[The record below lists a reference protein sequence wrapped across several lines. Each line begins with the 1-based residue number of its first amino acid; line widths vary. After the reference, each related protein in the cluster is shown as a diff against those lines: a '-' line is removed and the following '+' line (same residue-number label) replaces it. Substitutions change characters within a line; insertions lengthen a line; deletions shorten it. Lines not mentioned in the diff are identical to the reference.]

1 MDRQQLFDLTT
12 VRLLEPQHE
21 AILRCSV
28 PRLDRLLDPNQPAPR
43 RKREAG
49 GLAEPKAMLD
59 GERTTDEFAL
69 LVGHLQLCPGT
80 LKGGQ
85 AKKHDCT
92 KQLFHGRKALL
103 N

>member
-1 MDRQQLFDLTT
+1 M
-12 VRLLEPQHE
+12 
-21 AILRCSV
+21 

-43 RKREAG
+43 RKREPG

-69 LVGHLQLCPGT
+69 LVGHLQLCPST
-80 LKGGQ
+80 LKGRQ
-85 AKKHDCT
+85 AKKQECT
-92 KQLFHGRKALL
+92 KQLFHGLKALV